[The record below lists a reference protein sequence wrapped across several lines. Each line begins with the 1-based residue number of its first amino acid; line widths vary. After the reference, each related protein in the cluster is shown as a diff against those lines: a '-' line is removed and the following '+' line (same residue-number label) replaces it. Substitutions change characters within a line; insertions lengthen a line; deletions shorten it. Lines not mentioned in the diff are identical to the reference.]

1 MALQQNASALT
12 LSHEQLKKCFLALC
26 QHSVHSY
33 EREIA
38 QGFFTISGGHRVG
51 VCGTAVVD
59 EEGRIRQI
67 KEPTSLCIRIARVE
81 AQTKDPQLEE
91 LMRHAEEG
99 ILIAGAPGSG
109 KTTMLRSCSRILSQ
123 QGKRI
128 AVVDERR
135 ELWPVSEWGFSSAP
149 PQNCDLLSGYPKA
162 EGILHALRSL
172 SPQLMLCDEVGG
184 EKDAQAVAAGAN
196 AGVGM
201 VVTVHARD
209 TPPSWSEG
217 PRRGSCLKPEL
228 SQGRFFSVAPLRR
241 DGFGRSHMWTAFL
254 RMCGAGMVV
263 GCGWFAGNTRAAEFR
278 QRRMLFEDLV
288 TLCDLLIRNLEG
300 RRVSLPVFFQ
310 KDLTP
315 SLFSLLRFEGAKSEK
330 FEKWH
335 RNFWKDTGQYAPL
348 SKEEMAR
355 IEEFWS
361 ELGSAG
367 GEEEAGRLHFFSQY
381 LQRPQSGQRRRK
393 SRIRV
398 FAAALGFV
406 RAG

>member
-1 MALQQNASALT
+1 MQLHSGFFRSGYFGNNFKENRAKSRKPAGFNFRRLLLFIVYAEKWQRMKEVLLPDKAPYIRAKEACLMAKAFLEAVQQLPDFLRLNLSRIPPDAAKRTTEIRLRSDRPVLLTAGGTNQFVLQGGNLALQQNASALT

-209 TPPSWSEG
+209 SSELK
-217 PRRGSCLKPEL
+217 RRPQTRILLETG
-228 SQGRFFSVAPLRR
+228 
-241 DGFGRSHMWTAFL
+241 AFTRAVFL
-254 RMCGAGMVV
+254 CGA
-263 GCGWFAGNTRAAEFR
+263 
-278 QRRMLFEDLV
+278 
-288 TLCDLLIRNLEG
+288 
-300 RRVSLPVFFQ
+300 S
-310 KDLTP
+310 
-315 SLFSLLRFEGAKSEK
+315 
-330 FEKWH
+330 
-335 RNFWKDTGQYAPL
+335 AP
-348 SKEEMAR
+348 
-355 IEEFWS
+355 
-361 ELGSAG
+361 G
-367 GEEEAGRLHFFSQY
+367 
-381 LQRPQSGQRRRK
+381 
-393 SRIRV
+393 RIREV
-398 FAAALGFV
+398 AYVDGLS
-406 RAG
+406 

>member
-1 MALQQNASALT
+1 MELNKETIKKILDDIDLSAGPPEEEPARQYYFMASARRRLR
-12 LSHEQLKKCFLALC
+12 EQFAEDIASGEALKRYGAEELAAM
-26 QHSVHSY
+26 
-33 EREIA
+33 EAE
-38 QGFFTISGGHRVG
+38 G

-209 TPPSWSEG
+209 SSELE
-217 PRRGSCLKPEL
+217 RRPQTRILLETG
-228 SQGRFFSVAPLRR
+228 
-241 DGFGRSHMWTAFL
+241 AFTRAVFL
-254 RMCGAGMVV
+254 CGA
-263 GCGWFAGNTRAAEFR
+263 
-278 QRRMLFEDLV
+278 
-288 TLCDLLIRNLEG
+288 
-300 RRVSLPVFFQ
+300 S
-310 KDLTP
+310 
-315 SLFSLLRFEGAKSEK
+315 
-330 FEKWH
+330 
-335 RNFWKDTGQYAPL
+335 AP
-348 SKEEMAR
+348 
-355 IEEFWS
+355 
-361 ELGSAG
+361 G
-367 GEEEAGRLHFFSQY
+367 
-381 LQRPQSGQRRRK
+381 
-393 SRIRV
+393 RIREV
-398 FAAALGFV
+398 AYVDGLS
-406 RAG
+406 